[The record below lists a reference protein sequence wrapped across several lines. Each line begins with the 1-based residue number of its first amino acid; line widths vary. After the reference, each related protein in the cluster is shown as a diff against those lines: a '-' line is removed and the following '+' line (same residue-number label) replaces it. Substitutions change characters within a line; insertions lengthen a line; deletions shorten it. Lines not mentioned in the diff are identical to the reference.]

1 MVARSNKG
9 TFILAILLEA
19 LEHHLGDPFTRTRTR
34 TAQPLPLCWSLCPK
48 IGKVASTGDCSAYPT
63 GTCIGGAIATVLG
76 SIDQVTKDE
85 DELSPLDEHALR
97 SLSSE

>member
-34 TAQPLPLCWSLCPK
+34 TAQPLPVCWSLCPK
-48 IGKVASTGDCSAYPT
+48 IGKVASPVEDSTSTMLACLSEDEGPEDEDDN
-63 GTCIGGAIATVLG
+63 AIAT
-76 SIDQVTKDE
+76 
-85 DELSPLDEHALR
+85 PLAR
-97 SLSSE
+97 